1 MRIALCFRGL
11 TGFNKPTTDGES
23 RPLNPRLGFRYHLQ
37 SIIQPNL
44 NAGHEIDIFL
54 HSWSIEHKQELL
66 NLYKPKRYL
75 LEEQFQFSTKRKVED
90 GFLPKDVRREFGIK
104 SFYASGKKVVDLK
117 KDEERKGQFQY
128 DAVMLLRY
136 DVALKPPTKLHIE
149 DYNMKYFYSNQ
160 NFRYAFEIPN
170 KNTTHIMDYWF
181 LSNSKYIDQYS
192 EISEVFDS
200 DYNNTPNKNLHRGG
214 LMSSHR
220 IQQHHISK
228 FTNGAQK
235 LLFNSGNL
243 VFVRD
248 VKYA

>member
-117 KDEERKGQFQY
+117 KDEERK
-128 DAVMLLRY
+128 
-136 DVALKPPTKLHIE
+136 
-149 DYNMKYFYSNQ
+149 
-160 NFRYAFEIPN
+160 
-170 KNTTHIMDYWF
+170 
-181 LSNSKYIDQYS
+181 
-192 EISEVFDS
+192 
-200 DYNNTPNKNLHRGG
+200 
-214 LMSSHR
+214 
-220 IQQHHISK
+220 
-228 FTNGAQK
+228 
-235 LLFNSGNL
+235 
-243 VFVRD
+243 
-248 VKYA
+248 